1 LNSKIWYKCLGLLLL
16 GLCFL
21 TMTVNLSAQ
30 EPAVFT
36 TGGAQGT
43 TGGPSLTNTEPARSA
58 SLSRDPERLILEN
71 EYIAV
76 AVNNSTDAAGRFG
89 IKVTGGDPLR
99 TGDEEK
105 PLIYGYEMPWTSFT
119 TVRLDGK
126 DYIFGGK
133 TRKRSGGTGEFGTV
147 VQGPVWN
154 SETESITMTCRY
166 GSVEVTQEIS
176 IVESTTTGYPDTT
189 KIKYSIVNRDQ
200 QAHELGLRVVIDTM
214 LGENDGAPFRIGE
227 TAVQTDAV
235 FDKERLPEFWQAFD
249 TLTDPKVIAQ
259 GTLKGREATPPDLL
273 YFTNWGNVADVH
285 WEPPLVP
292 DRDFTRA
299 GEFEL
304 DSAAVYLWQPVT
316 VPAAGSLT
324 YVLYYGLGGVT
335 VVPGQLQLGVS
346 SPAEVV
352 YSDHEDPFSV
362 VAYIQNTGL
371 APAMSVRARLN
382 LPPALRIAESKPREI
397 YIGKLDPGE
406 VTQLHWEVRPTGTV
420 FGTLEPFSVVA
431 SAINIPENKV
441 ERSIRVIKPAA
452 LTLSVTPPP
461 APRVVDE
468 RLDPDPYPVSAVIK
482 NTGESEAYGV
492 IGSLQLGE
500 GMQPAPK
507 EILRR
512 YIGNL
517 KPGEEYKITWY
528 LTPEGIGKRSYLGV
542 QFESNSTK
550 PVMYIAGVR
559 LPILIPKVRLVPL
572 KPAKAGEI
580 LPVEVRVENLPMLT
594 GAEFDFLYNPDLME
608 IIRVSRGLFFIEN
621 QALTPWQP
629 GTIDSLTGV
638 VTGIGGA
645 RQQAPMVSSSLA
657 TVYIQLGKS
666 PGVAVLKPAKFKL
679 DSTVA
684 KIPTY
689 EVEGL
694 KITINQQGGVRIETI
709 KVDQ

>member
-1 LNSKIWYKCLGLLLL
+1 MKVKSKHIWLFSLIIGMS
-16 GLCFL
+16 FFVTAL
-21 TMTVNLSAQ
+21 TLQ
-30 EPAVFT
+30 
-36 TGGAQGT
+36 AQGPMVFA
-43 TGGPSLTNTEPARSA
+43 TGSDGADPGGVSAEPGVPKSLY
-58 SLSRDPERLILEN
+58 RDPERLILEN

-76 AVNNSTDAAGRFG
+76 AVNNSTDATGRFG

-119 TVRLDGK
+119 TIRMDGK
-126 DYIFGGK
+126 NYIFGGK
-133 TRKRSGGTGEFGTV
+133 TRRRSGGTGEYGTV
-147 VQGPVWN
+147 VSKPAWDSATQ
-154 SETESITMTCRY
+154 SITMTCRY
-166 GSVEVTQEIS
+166 GAVEVIQEIS

-200 QAHELGLRVVIDTM
+200 VPHEIGLRVVIDTM

-273 YFTNWGNVADVH
+273 YFTNWGSVADHH

-304 DSAAVYLWQPVT
+304 DSAAVYLWQPVPI
-316 VPAAGSLT
+316 PAAGSMT
-324 YVLYYGLGGVT
+324 YVVYYGLGGVT

-346 SPAEVV
+346 SPAQVV
-352 YSDHEDPFSV
+352 YADDAEPFSV
-362 VAYIQNTGL
+362 VAYIQNTGA

-382 LPPALRIAESKPREI
+382 LPSALRIAGGRPADI
-397 YIGKLDPGE
+397 YIGKMDPGE
-406 VTQLHWEVRPTGTV
+406 VTQLHWQVRPTGSV
-420 FGTLEPFSVVA
+420 FGPLAPFSVVA
-431 SAINIPENKV
+431 SAINVPENKV
-441 ERSIRVIKPAA
+441 ERSIRVLKPAE
-452 LTLSVTPPP
+452 LTLKVTPPP
-461 APRVVDE
+461 GLKVVDE
-468 RLDPDPYPVSAVIK
+468 QLVPVPYPVTAVIK

-492 IGSLQLGE
+492 VGSLQLGE

-517 KPGEEYKITWY
+517 KAGEEYKLTWY

-550 PVMYIAGVR
+550 PVMYISGVQ
-559 LPILIPKVRLVPL
+559 LPVLIPKVRLVPV

-594 GAEFDFLYNPDLME
+594 GAEFDLTYNPELME
-608 IIRVSRGLFFIEN
+608 IIRVSRGLFFIED
-621 QALTPWQP
+621 QTMTPWQP
-629 GTIDSLTGV
+629 GTIDSATGV
-638 VTGIGGA
+638 VMQIGGQ
-645 RQQAPMVSSSLA
+645 RQTAAMVSATLA
-657 TVYIQLGKS
+657 TVHIQLGKE
-666 PGVAVLKPAKFKL
+666 PGEAVLVPTALKL
-679 DSTVA
+679 QSTVA
-684 KIPTY
+684 KIPY
-689 EVEGL
+689 YQVEGL
-694 KITINQQGGVRIETI
+694 KISINQQGGVRIDTI
-709 KVDQ
+709 TVDQ